1 MPADS
6 VSPRRSPAVI
16 DRRYRPTWRL
26 RLSRLLV
33 VDDDIQML
41 SALEAALRRK
51 GHAVETASNG
61 VDAVSKLES
70 APVQAVI
77 TDLRMPGLDG
87 LGLLQHIRRSQ
98 RALPVIV
105 LSAYGTVPTAV
116 DAMKAGA
123 TDFLLKPFS
132 HTALDEI
139 LNHHLT
145 AGVGPRSSTEATEII
160 TQNFSMLSLLDQAA
174 QAAKTN
180 ATILVQADS
189 GTGKELLARWIHKNS
204 ANHNGAFVA
213 VNCAALPENLLESE
227 LFGYE
232 KGAFTGAA
240 NFKPGRCELAQN
252 GNILL
257 DEIGEMAPLLQA
269 KLLRVLQ
276 DQEVDR
282 IGGKRPIPIRVRV
295 IATTNK
301 DLKKLIARGQFREDL
316 FFRLNVVPL
325 RMPPLRERKDDITV
339 LTRHFMKKYGGPAEA
354 EPETETIQLLE
365 RYGWPGNVRELENMV
380 HRAFAL
386 RGRLKITPADLFENS
401 VETPDMSGLQAGQSV
416 GEMERKLIMTTLE
429 QTNGNR
435 THAARLLGI
444 SLRTLRNKLREYRV
458 EEAITV

>member
-1 MPADS
+1 
-6 VSPRRSPAVI
+6 
-16 DRRYRPTWRL
+16 
-26 RLSRLLV
+26 
-33 VDDDIQML
+33 ML

-51 GHAVETASNG
+51 GHTVETASNG
-61 VDAVSKLES
+61 LDAVSKLES

-87 LGLLQHIRRSQ
+87 LGLLQHIRRTRPS
-98 RALPVIV
+98 LPVIV

-132 HTALDEI
+132 HIALDEI
-139 LNHHLT
+139 LNQHV
-145 AGVGPRSSTEATEII
+145 ARGASPRAPVESAEII
-160 TQNFSMLSLLDQAA
+160 TQNSLMLSLLDQAA

-180 ATILVQADS
+180 ATILVQAES

-204 ANHNGAFVA
+204 ANHNGPFVA

-232 KGAFTGAA
+232 KGAFTGAN
-240 NFKPGRCELAQN
+240 NFKPGKFELAQN
-252 GNILL
+252 GTILL

-276 DQEVDR
+276 EQEVDR

-301 DLKKLIARGQFREDL
+301 ELRKLIARGQFREDL

-325 RMPPLRERKDDITV
+325 RVPPLRDRKDDIAV
-339 LTRHFMKKYGGPAEA
+339 LTEHFVKKYGAPSQPDAETL
-354 EPETETIQLLE
+354 ELLQ
-365 RYGWPGNVRELENMV
+365 RYGWPGNVRELENII
-380 HRAFAL
+380 HRSFAL
-386 RGRLKITPADLFENS
+386 RGRLKITPSDLFDQS
-401 VETPDMSGLQAGQSV
+401 VESPDAPALQAGQSV

-458 EEAITV
+458 EEAAVL